1 MADETPSAHSTRWL
15 ETSRGILRY
24 SELAPLLAERVLRL
38 QERIEAGD
46 YATAPLDEN
55 LIRTLHRDFCGD
67 LVPEWAGQWRSMS
80 VRVGL
85 HEPPPPHLV
94 ALQMREYSLD
104 LQTRLAGPVP
114 FELLPETLA
123 FAESRLLTIHPFAD
137 FNGRLVRLWLWELL
151 RRLKLPPVQLVP
163 RDQAETEI
171 YLSTL
176 RAGDQK
182 DFQPLAHLWMQ
193 RLAAPPTEAA
203 SQ

>member
-24 SELAPLLAERVLRL
+24 SELAPLLAERVLRI
-38 QERIEAGD
+38 QERIESEH
-46 YATAPLDEN
+46 YAAASLDEN

-67 LVPEWAGQWRSMS
+67 LVPDWAGQWRTIA
-80 VRVGL
+80 VQVGS

-94 ALQMREYSLD
+94 PLQMREYGLD
-104 LQTRLAGPVP
+104 LQARLEGPVQY
-114 FELLPETLA
+114 ELLPDTLA

-151 RRLKLPPVQLVP
+151 RRLKLPPVRLVP
-163 RDQAETEI
+163 RLKVETEI
-171 YLSTL
+171 YLAAL

-182 DFQPLAHLWMQ
+182 NYQPLAEIWML
-193 RLAAPPTEAA
+193 RLAAMPG
-203 SQ
+203 Q

>member
-24 SELAPLLAERVLRL
+24 SELAPWLAERVLRL

-46 YATAPLDEN
+46 YAAAPLDEN

-67 LVPEWAGQWRSMS
+67 LVPEWAGQWRSIS

-94 ALQMREYSLD
+94 PLQMREYGLD
-104 LQTRLAGPVP
+104 LQARLTDPVP
-114 FELLPETLA
+114 FELLPGTLA

-137 FNGRLVRLWLWELL
+137 FNGRLVRLWLWEIL
-151 RRLKLPPVQLVP
+151 RRLKLPPVQLTP
-163 RDQAETEI
+163 RDKAETEI
-171 YLSTL
+171 YRAAL

-182 DFQPLAHLWMQ
+182 DFQPLSELWMQ
-193 RLAAPPTEAA
+193 RLATPPPESA

>member
-24 SELAPLLAERVLRL
+24 SELAPWLAERVLRI

-46 YATAPLDEN
+46 YAAAPLDEN
-55 LIRTLHRDFCGD
+55 LIRTLHRDFCGE
-67 LVPEWAGQWRSMS
+67 LVSDWAGQWRSMA

-94 ALQMREYSLD
+94 ALQMREYGLD
-104 LQTRLAGPVP
+104 LQARLAGPVS
-114 FELLPETLA
+114 FELLPRTLA

-137 FNGRLVRLWLWELL
+137 FNGRLVRLWLWEIL

-163 RDQAETEI
+163 KDKAETEI
-171 YLSTL
+171 YLSAL

-182 DFQPLAHLWMQ
+182 DFEPLSERWMQ
-193 RLAAPPTEAA
+193 RLSTPPPESTG
-203 SQ
+203 Q